1 MAREPREISLSPV
14 NNDRQS
20 ERERKLRLACEAFQ
34 EFSVQC
40 FWSWNENAEITEE
53 TIPLIVEGLR
63 HYGGH
68 RGYRIA
74 DELCR

>member
-1 MAREPREISLSPV
+1 MSESEKA
-14 NNDRQS
+14 
-20 ERERKLRLACEAFQ
+20 ERERRVQLARQVFR
-34 EFSVQC
+34 EFFAQC

-63 HYGGH
+63 HHGGH

-74 DELCR
+74 AELCR

>member
-1 MAREPREISLSPV
+1 MNESEQAARERRVALARQAFREYF
-14 NNDRQS
+14 
-20 ERERKLRLACEAFQ
+20 A
-34 EFSVQC
+34 QC
-40 FWSWNENAEITEE
+40 FWSWDENTEIKEE

-74 DELCR
+74 AELCH